1 MEPNRN
7 DFRRSVERDNVH
19 DALQHTLGV
28 MYPNDRPV
36 GVTVELQSCSLC
48 GRQYQRAVGSGM
60 LFCHECVGKMR

>member
-28 MYPNDRPV
+28 MYPNDRPA